1 MIYKALPCAGFFVS
15 SECPLLADSRRS
27 QPGNHGSPSGRF
39 RPKADIRSDGMDVP
53 AYRFACALLAA
64 REFDREAAKMICP
77 EVKEGRIRL
86 AQVIG
91 ALLVIL
97 HLNCY
102 SLAAT

>member
-1 MIYKALPCAGFFVS
+1 
-15 SECPLLADSRRS
+15 LAVRRRPGSR
-27 QPGNHGSPSGRF
+27 NHGSLSGGF

-53 AYRFACALLAA
+53 AYHFACALLAA